1 MNKLLTSL
9 LLSVT
14 LMSGAQAQKK
24 ENYYV
29 KHVEF
34 PQSATIEQKVDMAAR
49 LVPTPQQYAWQ
60 QMELTAFLH
69 FGINTFTGR
78 EWGDGK
84 EDPAL
89 FNPSELDAEQWVRT
103 LKEAGF
109 KMVLLTAKHHDGF
122 CLWPTATTKHSV
134 ASSPW
139 KNGQGDVVKELRAAC
154 DKYDMKFGVYLSP
167 WDRNAECYGDSPR
180 YNDFFIRQLTEL
192 LTNYGEVHEVWF
204 DGANGEGPN
213 GKKQVYDWDAF
224 YQTIQRLQPK
234 AVMAIM
240 GDDVRW
246 VGNEKGVGRETEWN
260 ATVLTPG
267 IYARSQENNKRLGVF
282 SKAEDL
288 GSRKILEKAT
298 ELFWYPSEVDV
309 SIRPGWFY
317 HSREDHQVK
326 SLAKLV
332 DLYYRSVGHNAN
344 FLLNFPVAL
353 NGKISP
359 VDSAR
364 AVQWYQTIQND
375 FKENLLKGCY
385 VQASN
390 KRGRNFSPNK
400 AVDGDWDTYWATDD
414 GVTSG
419 SLTFTLT
426 HPTDVNRLV
435 IQEYIPLGQRVRSF
449 NIELEQ
455 EGKWIPAQ
463 TVDSTTTVGYK
474 RIVRFQTEK
483 AEKIR
488 INFTDARG
496 PLCINNVEAYLAP
509 ALVTEPTIARNINDE
524 VTIQAGDKGSEVH
537 YTTDGSDPTKDSP
550 LYQAPFAFAQKGTVK
565 AIAYDPTF
573 DTVSPV
579 SAQTFDIPACD
590 YTIVSPKDEKTSLI
604 LDGNGYT
611 TYYLPQGKQEL
622 VVQLAKEM
630 PISGF
635 RYTPNQGRDAS
646 GHISN
651 YQLYINGKK
660 VAEGEFSN
668 IKANPIEQV
677 VHFPI
682 TKGNQ
687 IRLVATRIVDN
698 KKQAGIGEFSV
709 ITEK

>member
-180 YNDFFIRQLTEL
+180 YNEFFVRQLTEL
-192 LTNYGEVHEVWF
+192 LSNYGEVHEVWF

-246 VGNEKGVGRETEWN
+246 VGNEKGVGRETEWT

-267 IYARSQENNKRLGVF
+267 IYTRSQENNKRLGVF
-282 SKAEDL
+282 GKAEDL

-317 HSREDHQVK
+317 HAEEDGKVK
-326 SLAKLV
+326 SLKHLS
-332 DLYYRSVGHNAN
+332 DIYFQSVGYNSVL
-344 FLLNFPVAL
+344 LLNIPPDRRGLIHEADIKRLKEFADYRQQTFADNRVK
-353 NGKISP
+353 NGRK
-359 VDSAR
+359 
-364 AVQWYQTIQND
+364 
-375 FKENLLKGCY
+375 
-385 VQASN
+385 
-390 KRGRNFSPNK
+390 
-400 AVDGDWDTYWATDD
+400 YWST
-414 GVTSG
+414 TSG
-419 SLTFTLT
+419 GEAVYALKSKSEI
-426 HPTDVNRLV
+426 NLV
-435 IQEYIPLGQRVRSF
+435 MLQEDITKGQRVEAF
-449 NIELEQ
+449 TVEALTDNGWKEV
-455 EGKWIPAQ
+455 GKG
-463 TVDSTTTVGYK
+463 TTIGYK
-474 RIVRFQTEK
+474 RMLRFPAVNANKLRVRIDECRLTAYVSQVAAYYAEPLQEETTKEDWNNLPRSGWKQVAASPLTIDLGKTVTLSSFTYAPSK
-483 AEKIR
+483 AEAK
-488 INFTDARG
+488 
-496 PLCINNVEAYLAP
+496 
-509 ALVTEPTIARNINDE
+509 PTMA
-524 VTIQAGDKGSEVH
+524 
-537 YTTDGSDPTKDSP
+537 
-550 LYQAPFAFAQKGTVK
+550 
-565 AIAYDPTF
+565 
-573 DTVSPV
+573 
-579 SAQTFDIPACD
+579 
-590 YTIVSPKDEKTSLI
+590 
-604 LDGNGYT
+604 
-611 TYYLPQGKQEL
+611 
-622 VVQLAKEM
+622 
-630 PISGF
+630 F
-635 RYTPNQGRDAS
+635 RYQFFVSMDGKSWKEVPAS
-646 GHISN
+646 
-651 YQLYINGKK
+651 
-660 VAEGEFSN
+660 GEFSN
-668 IKANPIEQV
+668 IMHNPLPQ
-677 VHFPI
+677 
-682 TKGNQ
+682 T
-687 IRLVATRIVDN
+687 VAFSQKV
-698 KKQAGIGEFSV
+698 QARFIKLEATTPDATVAKVNMNEIGVMV
-709 ITEK
+709 IP

>member
-14 LMSGAQAQKK
+14 LMSGVQAQKK
-24 ENYYV
+24 GNYYV

-34 PQSATIEQKVDMAAR
+34 PQGATLEQKVDMAAR

-60 QMELTAFLH
+60 QLELTAFLH

-180 YNDFFIRQLTEL
+180 YNEFFIRQLTEL
-192 LTNYGEVHEVWF
+192 LINYGEVHEVWF

-246 VGNEKGVGRETEWN
+246 VGNEKGLGRETEWS

-267 IYARSQENNKRLGVF
+267 IYTRSQENNNRLGVF
-282 SKAEDL
+282 GKAEDL

-317 HSREDHQVK
+317 HAEEDSKVK
-326 SLAKLV
+326 SLKHLA
-332 DLYYRSVGHNAN
+332 DIYFQSVGYNSVL
-344 FLLNFPVAL
+344 LLNIPPDRRGLINEADVRRL
-353 NGKISP
+353 NEFAAYRER
-359 VDSAR
+359 V
-364 AVQWYQTIQND
+364 
-375 FKENLLKGCY
+375 F
-385 VQASN
+385 ASN
-390 KRGRNFSPNK
+390 KVVNGRKYWNATPGSEKVYSLKPN
-400 AVDGDWDTYWATDD
+400 AEMNV
-414 GVTSG
+414 VM
-419 SLTFTLT
+419 L
-426 HPTDVNRLV
+426 
-435 IQEYIPLGQRVRSF
+435 QEDITKGQRVEAF
-449 NIELEQ
+449 TVEALTDNGWKEV
-455 EGKWIPAQ
+455 GKG
-463 TVDSTTTVGYK
+463 TTIGYK
-474 RIVRFQTEK
+474 RMLRFPAVKASKLRVKIDECRLTAYVSQVAAYYAEPLQEETTKENWNNLSRSGWKQVSASPLTIDLGKTVTLNSFTYAPAK
-483 AEKIR
+483 AE
-488 INFTDARG
+488 
-496 PLCINNVEAYLAP
+496 
-509 ALVTEPTIARNINDE
+509 
-524 VTIQAGDKGSEVH
+524 
-537 YTTDGSDPTKDSP
+537 
-550 LYQAPFAFAQKGTVK
+550 
-565 AIAYDPTF
+565 
-573 DTVSPV
+573 
-579 SAQTFDIPACD
+579 
-590 YTIVSPKDEKTSLI
+590 
-604 LDGNGYT
+604 
-611 TYYLPQGKQEL
+611 
-622 VVQLAKEM
+622 AKSTM
-630 PISGF
+630 AF
-635 RYTPNQGRDAS
+635 RYKFFVSVD
-646 GHISN
+646 
-651 YQLYINGKK
+651 GKNWK
-660 VAEGEFSN
+660 EVPTSGEFSN
-668 IKANPIEQV
+668 IMHNPLPQTVAFNQKVKARFIKLEATTPDAA
-677 VHFPI
+677 
-682 TKGNQ
+682 
-687 IRLVATRIVDN
+687 VAKVNMDEIGVIV
-698 KKQAGIGEFSV
+698 SP
-709 ITEK
+709 